1 MGVIVMH
8 LANGNNRPFARL
20 ACTVYNANDLDDYW
34 NCESFDAQ
42 EIGRLSH
49 NADGWWRTTM
59 SLPKAEVRSP
69 RGTGNLK
76 GKRARFV
83 PKPISTLE
91 DTGLSQLWLQDLALK
106 ILYFRGYI
114 TGFAMAEA
122 MALPFSGL
130 VEAILDVLKREQFV
144 EVKSQVGFGEGAFQ
158 YAITE
163 AGIDRAR
170 EALERSQYA
179 GPAPVPLTVYNEAIR
194 NQGRGRPSVHSRT
207 MRLALADLV
216 LSDQT
221 FHRIGPAVNSGSSI
235 FLYGPPGN
243 GKTSI
248 ARAIGNMTLQEDM
261 YIPYAIDI
269 DGQVVKLYDSVN
281 HALATEEEVTA
292 DGTGTLRAGA
302 KRDTRWVKIRRPFV
316 VTGGELTM
324 EGLDLVFADVNKFY
338 EAPFQVKANGGVMLI
353 DDFGRQ
359 QVRPRDLLNRWIVPL
374 ENRIDY
380 LTLHTGRKVEV
391 PFDVLVVF
399 STNLPPRDLV
409 DEAFLR
415 RLRHKIFVEDPS
427 YDAYRQIFKRVAESK
442 GVKYS
447 DKGLAY
453 LLQEWYIKR
462 NRKLRASHPRE
473 ICDQVLDISRYLNV
487 DPEMD
492 KDLVD
497 KAAQA
502 YFVDI

>member
-1 MGVIVMH
+1 M
-8 LANGNNRPFARL
+8 
-20 ACTVYNANDLDDYW
+20 
-34 NCESFDAQ
+34 
-42 EIGRLSH
+42 
-49 NADGWWRTTM
+49 M
-59 SLPKAEVRSP
+59 SLPKAEVRSS
-69 RGTGNLK
+69 RRTGELS
-76 GKRARFV
+76 GKSVRFI
-83 PKPISTLE
+83 PKPLTSIS
-91 DTGLSQLWLQDLALK
+91 DTGLPQLWLQDLALK
-106 ILYFRGYI
+106 ILYFRGYV
-114 TGFAMAEA
+114 TGFDMAES
-122 MALPFSGL
+122 MALPFAGITDQ
-130 VEAILDVLKREQFV
+130 ILETLKREQFV
-144 EVKSQVGFGEGAFQ
+144 EVKTQVGFGEGSFQ

-163 AGIDRAR
+163 AGIARAR

-179 GPAPVPLTVYNEAIR
+179 GPAPIPIAQYNEAVR
-194 NQGRGRPSVHSRT
+194 RQARGRPSVHPRT

-216 LSDQT
+216 LSEPT
-221 FHRIGPAVNSGSSI
+221 FHRIGPAVNSGTSI

-261 YIPYAIDI
+261 YIPFAIDI

-281 HALATEEEVTA
+281 HVLASEDEVTA
-292 DGTGTLRAGA
+292 NGTGTLRAGA

-316 VTGGELTM
+316 ITGGELTM
-324 EGLDLVFADVNKFY
+324 EGLDLVFDDVNKFY
-338 EAPFQVKANGGVMLI
+338 EAPFQVKANGGVLLI

-380 LTLHTGRKVEV
+380 LTLHTGRKIEV

-415 RLRHKIFVEDPS
+415 RLRHKINVEDPT

-453 LLQEWYIKR
+453 LLQEWYIKK

-473 ICDQVLDISRYLNV
+473 ICDQILDISRYLNV
-487 DPEMD
+487 EPEMD
-492 KDLVD
+492 KDLLD
-497 KAAQA
+497 RAAQA
-502 YFVDI
+502 YFVEI